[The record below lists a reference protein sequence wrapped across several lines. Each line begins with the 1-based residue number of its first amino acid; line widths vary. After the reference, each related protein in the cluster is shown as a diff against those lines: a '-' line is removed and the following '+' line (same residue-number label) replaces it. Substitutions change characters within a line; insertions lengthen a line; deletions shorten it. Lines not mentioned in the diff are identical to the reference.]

1 MKGRRPETCVCT
13 GAACAPV
20 LAAALIAMSVFAG
33 ASVAQQPDAT
43 PTAHVYP
50 KEIRGYKVD
59 RAKVE
64 IKKQRESKKEKD
76 SSNSALAERDELIE
90 LGDPSVL
97 DISPLGI
104 TLAVPIK
111 IAAVKQSGKVDF
123 LTFEEMRVNGTP
135 VTVEDYSHPFV
146 LPNDQ
151 PVVLPEPIRL
161 FISTPRGLLGALGEL
176 TNSKK
181 VWPVTGRV
189 YVFGRFK
196 KSLLTFKRAVP
207 VELKLSLPNPLL
219 GKNRSEH

>member
-1 MKGRRPETCVCT
+1 MKAFERERAGICVRRGVRS
-13 GAACAPV
+13 ALA
-20 LAAALIAMSVFAG
+20 LAAALITMLVFAV
-33 ASVAQQPDAT
+33 ASLAQQTGAT
-43 PTAHVYP
+43 TAAAHAYP

-76 SSNSALAERDELIE
+76 SSNSAPAESSELIA

-104 TLAVPIK
+104 TLAVPIR

-123 LTFEEMRVNGTP
+123 LTFEGMMVNGTP
-135 VTVEDYSHPFV
+135 VTVEDYSHPFA

-161 FISTPRGLLGALGEL
+161 FISTPRGLLGALSEF

-189 YVFGRFK
+189 YVFGHFR

-219 GKNRSEH
+219 KG